1 MCFQIFFV
9 VFTNKICNI
18 FKIFLKVKFKKTNK
32 KIKYVGSAAAK
43 LLQLCPLCD
52 PIDYSPPGSSIL
64 GILQARMLEWFAM
77 PHSRGS
83 FQLRYRTG
91 VSYVSC
97 FGRKIFLSLASS
109 GKPSTRLITGPPG
122 SLENVFCNIKVLTF
136 SYETEFLL

>member
-1 MCFQIFFV
+1 MACGILVPHPGMELVPPALEIQSL
-9 VFTNKICNI
+9 NHWC
-18 FKIFLKVKFKKTNK
+18 LC
-32 KIKYVGSAAAK
+32 AK
-43 LLQLCPLCD
+43 LLQSCPLCA
-52 PIDYSPPGSSIL
+52 PIDYIPPASSIL

-122 SLENVFCNIKVLTF
+122 SLKNVFCNIKVLTF